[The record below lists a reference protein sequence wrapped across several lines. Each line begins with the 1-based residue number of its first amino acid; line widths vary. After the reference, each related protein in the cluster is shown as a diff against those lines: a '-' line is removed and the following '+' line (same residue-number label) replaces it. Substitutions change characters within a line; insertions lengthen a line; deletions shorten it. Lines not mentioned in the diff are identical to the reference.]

1 MGYVQGAVAG
11 VVVQIG
17 IGVLSGGAS
26 APACASAIAKVGLAA
41 ARIYSFV
48 DTVGA
53 IGNGIKTAHNLATN
67 GGNMTG
73 WQIAG
78 NVAMMGLSYAPAL
91 GAAGGAALKKL
102 NGPDFLKLGGCFV
115 AGTPVHLSASP
126 AVVSELEL
134 AYAAT
139 ASDSYSYDLGWAWIE
154 PHAKSA
160 LIVPIEQVPLGSRI
174 STKNPEAFGAEN
186 PIPDAHESTW
196 RLLSAEIERED
207 GAQVEVELLR
217 PVVWIEEQGFT
228 PGARIY
234 LRLEEL
240 NVAGWA
246 TIRAVDPC
254 PPLSSGHGNLVTGR
268 FVTRGVTNLVEAT
281 FSDGLNEPTVL
292 NGTSIH
298 PVWSL
303 DRLDW
308 VPLGELAIGEQ
319 VYSHDGPLSLVAR
332 TSRNQPTDVYNIE
345 VDCEHVYQVGDA
357 GILVHNTCIGDLG
370 EAGAKGWLLRNG
382 YTNVRS
388 IQNRSGH
395 GIDLVARHRDG
406 TLTFFEVKTSSL
418 SQVPGLS
425 AAQRN
430 SASFIESRLAR
441 AANGRRWWSKT
452 PQWALR

>member
-1 MGYVQGAVAG
+1 
-11 VVVQIG
+11 
-17 IGVLSGGAS
+17 
-26 APACASAIAKVGLAA
+26 
-41 ARIYSFV
+41 
-48 DTVGA
+48 
-53 IGNGIKTAHNLATN
+53 LATN

-78 NVAMMGLSYAPAL
+78 NVAMMGLSFAPAL

-126 AVVSELEL
+126 AVVTKLEL

-139 ASDSYSYDLGWAWIE
+139 ASDSYSYDLGWAWDE

-186 PIPDAHESTW
+186 PIPGAHESTW

-217 PVVWIEEQGFT
+217 PVTWIEEQGFT

-303 DRLDW
+303 DRLEW

-345 VDCEHVYQVGDA
+345 VDCEHVYQVGNA
-357 GILVHNTCIGDLG
+357 GILVHNECGKLLG
-370 EAGAKGWLLRNG
+370 EAMSGVAGARKMWDKGKEAHHLIAEGLKGGKWDELRGLMVKHNIGLDDAANGMWLWGAKGKGRLSQLVHRGNGYHSHAMSNKLWDYLGKAKNQQDLRNKLAQ
-382 YTNVRS
+382 VKQH
-388 IQNRSGH
+388 IE
-395 GIDLVARHRDG
+395 DG
-406 TLTFFEVKTSSL
+406 T
-418 SQVPGLS
+418 
-425 AAQRN
+425 
-430 SASFIESRLAR
+430 
-441 AANGRRWWSKT
+441 WWD
-452 PQWALR
+452 LII